1 MLFPKCLHQSWS
13 GLRQSR
19 MRWSQPFCIS
29 DFPHCALHMVPLASQ
44 ASINPFLSQETT
56 SGAVGFGSLPRRGAV
71 SSQPAPALPQ
81 PPSPQ
86 RLLDSPLVDFIS
98 NLSQVYTTET
108 PLNPGFDVSIGKLW
122 WPALLRMGSAKGIF
136 HLVSSKLQQC
146 LGTPV
151 QDSVHPSQWELPYE

>member
-1 MLFPKCLHQSWS
+1 
-13 GLRQSR
+13 
-19 MRWSQPFCIS
+19 
-29 DFPHCALHMVPLASQ
+29 MVPLASQ
-44 ASINPFLSQETT
+44 TPINPFLSQEP
-56 SGAVGFGSLPRRGAV
+56 SFGAVGFGSLPRRGAA
-71 SSQPAPALPQ
+71 SSLPASALPQ

-86 RLLDSPLVDFIS
+86 DSPLVDFIS
-98 NLSQVYTTET
+98 NLSQIYTTET

-151 QDSVHPSQWELPYE
+151 QDSVHPSQWELPSE